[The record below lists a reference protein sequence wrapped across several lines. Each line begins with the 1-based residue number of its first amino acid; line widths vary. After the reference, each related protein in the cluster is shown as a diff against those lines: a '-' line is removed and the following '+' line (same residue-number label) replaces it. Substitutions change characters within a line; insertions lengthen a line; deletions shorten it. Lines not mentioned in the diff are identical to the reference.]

1 MLRCAHRGHARVV
14 ENSAEDGA
22 QTIAIVELFVELF
35 VVVVEFVE
43 RKWKFVLVVELIEFV
58 LLVLVLV

>member
-1 MLRCAHRGHARVV
+1 MV

-35 VVVVEFVE
+35 VVVIEFVE

>member
-1 MLRCAHRGHARVV
+1 MV

-22 QTIAIVELFVELF
+22 QTIAIVKLFVELF
-35 VVVVEFVE
+35 VVVVEIVE

>member
-1 MLRCAHRGHARVV
+1 MV

-35 VVVVEFVE
+35 VIVVVEFVE

>member
-1 MLRCAHRGHARVV
+1 MV

-22 QTIAIVELFVELF
+22 QTIAIVELFV
-35 VVVVEFVE
+35 VVVVEFVEFVE

-58 LLVLVLV
+58 LLVLV

>member
-1 MLRCAHRGHARVV
+1 MV

-22 QTIAIVELFVELF
+22 QTIVIVELF
-35 VVVVEFVE
+35 VVVVVEFVEFVE

>member
-1 MLRCAHRGHARVV
+1 MV

-35 VVVVEFVE
+35 VEFVEFVE

>member
-1 MLRCAHRGHARVV
+1 MV

-22 QTIAIVELFVELF
+22 QTIAIVELFV
-35 VVVVEFVE
+35 VVVVELVEFVE

>member
-1 MLRCAHRGHARVV
+1 MV

-22 QTIAIVELFVELF
+22 QTIAIVELFVEF